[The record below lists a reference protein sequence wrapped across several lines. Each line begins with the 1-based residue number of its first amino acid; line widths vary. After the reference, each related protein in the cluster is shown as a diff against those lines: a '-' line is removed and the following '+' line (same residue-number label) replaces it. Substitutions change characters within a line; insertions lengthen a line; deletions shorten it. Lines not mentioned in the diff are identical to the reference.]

1 MLKSVDANVTG
12 FSRKAMSTL
21 KSVVDRYPDEFG
33 IWNDLGVKCLL
44 ASQQDEA
51 RKAFTEVSFQLLLFP
66 SFYFAPSRGLDFC
79 DDRVCL
85 CVCLQIYLQTYT
97 WGANFCELKN
107 LVVDA
112 VPDLPVAVVTFDGDT
127 WAHHKVWG
135 LCGCSAA
142 LYQAALAICYDSCDL
157 ILPMIKLA
165 WWCNDRMSEVTS
177 LIFS

>member
-1 MLKSVDANVTG
+1 MIK
-12 FSRKAMSTL
+12 
-21 KSVVDRYPDEFG
+21 
-33 IWNDLGVKCLL
+33 
-44 ASQQDEA
+44 EA
-51 RKAFTEVSFQLLLFP
+51 RWSGWVWVGECFLWYRPTRVVPDQRPLNGRC
-66 SFYFAPSRGLDFC
+66 PSRGLDFC

-112 VPDLPVAVVTFDGDT
+112 VPDLPVAVVTFDGDMR
-127 WAHHKVWG
+127 AHHKVWG